1 MTSDAE
7 LTSYDSIDIDTYL
20 AHVERPNSWNNLYE
34 RPYLISRFP
43 PLKEKNILDIG
54 CSSGFYT
61 EYALNNGAHVTA
73 VDISKKMIERLT
85 SRLKSPRL
93 RLFEAD
99 IAKPMPFLET
109 ESFDYIIC
117 SLLLHYIR
125 DWDIPLAEL
134 YRVMK
139 KGSKMVIST
148 HHPFAIY
155 LYLKP
160 TSYYEFKLV
169 EDTWAVQSDNQ
180 FKVRY
185 YMRPLGEILRPLI
198 KSRFTIKS
206 IEEMLPNEGLKDNH
220 PGLYRRLMERPGF
233 LYIELERQA

>member
-1 MTSDAE
+1 MTSDTD
-7 LTSYDSIDIDTYL
+7 LTSYDSIDVDTYL
-20 AHVERPNSWNNLYE
+20 AHIERTNSWNNLYE

-43 PLKEKNILDIG
+43 SLKNKNVLDIG

-61 EYALNNGAHVTA
+61 EYALENGAHVTA

-117 SLLLHYIR
+117 SLLLHYIK
-125 DWDIPLAEL
+125 DWDLPLTEL

-139 KGSKMVIST
+139 KGGKMVIST

-160 TSYYEFKLV
+160 KSYYEFKLV
-169 EDTWAVQSDNQ
+169 EDTWAVHSGNP

-185 YMRPLGEILRPLI
+185 YMRPLGKILQPLL
-198 KSRFTIKS
+198 KSRFKIKS
-206 IEEMLPNEGLKDNH
+206 IEEMLPAEGLKEKH
-220 PGLYRRLMERPGF
+220 PELYQRLIERPGF
-233 LYIELERQA
+233 LYIELER